1 MVEGLPFL
9 SEEAD
14 KISEILEEFDV
25 IAGYN
30 VGFDLE
36 FLKHAGVKIPRI
48 PIVDLMQDY
57 SEFKGEKVLKRW
69 KLSEACDWAGVEL
82 FKAHDAVYDCQAT
95 LKLYRKLREV
105 MR

>member
-36 FLKHAGVKIPRI
+36 FLKRAGVKIPRI
-48 PIVDLMQDY
+48 PIVDLMQDF
-57 SEFKGEKVLKRW
+57 SEYKGEYVLKRW
-69 KLSEACDWAGVEL
+69 KLSYACAWAGCEL
-82 FKAHDAVYDCQAT
+82 LKAHDAVTDSLAT
-95 LKLYRKLREV
+95 LALYNKLKEEL
-105 MR
+105 

>member
-1 MVEGLPFL
+1 MVEGLPYLADKAAEISGIL
-9 SEEAD
+9 SEYD
-14 KISEILEEFDV
+14 I

-30 VGFDLE
+30 VTFDLK
-36 FLKHAGVKIPRI
+36 FLKAAGVKIPRV

-57 SEFKGEKVLKRW
+57 SEYKGEKVLKRW

-95 LKLYRKLREV
+95 LKLYKKLREV